1 MFSFNYTNIFSQKS
15 KAVKKNIQKIQGIK
29 IIRTSR
35 RSKSISLKIRNGEL
49 EVSCPYNTSETFLK
63 NLIERKKEWINKN
76 IDRSRKNHK
85 NIDQISHGFITYKGQ
100 VLKLV
105 YEKSNFEGIA
115 VEDNK
120 LKIFYSDESKSKKLI
135 IEWLKLQANNFLR
148 ARLSFLSKRISIEFN
163 SLTIKSYTARWG
175 SCNIRG
181 DIFLNWKLIMLPES
195 VIDYVLI
202 HELAHINVPNHSK
215 KFWELVKKKDPNY
228 CKNQQ
233 WLKDN
238 GSAFI
243 LFR

>member
-1 MFSFNYTNIFSQKS
+1 MFSFNYTNIFSHRL
-15 KAVKKNIQKIQGIK
+15 KAVKKKVQKTRDVK

-35 RSKSISLKIRNGEL
+35 RSKSISLKIINGIL
-49 EVSCPYNTSETFLK
+49 EISCPYNTSEIFIK
-63 NLIERKKEWINKN
+63 NLIEKKKRWINKN
-76 IDRSRKNHK
+76 IEQSRKNHQK
-85 NIDQISHGFITYKGQ
+85 IDQIANGFISYKGS

-105 YEKSNFEGIA
+105 YKKSNIERIV

-120 LKIFYSDESKSKKLI
+120 LKIFYSVESRSNKLI

-148 ARLSFLSKRISIEFN
+148 ERLMFLSKRISIEFN

-238 GSAFI
+238 GSSFI
-243 LFR
+243 LFT